1 MVSIIVP
8 TLNEASH
15 IAATLDALANLRG
28 EKEIIV
34 VDGDSDDDTAQL
46 AGERGATV
54 LSSPRGRGIQ
64 LHTGALHSSGDILW
78 FVHADTRPPAH
89 ALDEISLALTD
100 PAIAGGNFGLT
111 FDGGSRAA
119 RQLTAIY
126 PLLRALNLCY
136 GDSGIFV
143 RRSAYDATGG
153 FRPFALFEDLDL
165 LKRLRR
171 MGRFVHLQCRIITSS
186 RRFEQRNFA
195 LIWMHWTAL
204 QVLYWGGVSPNVL
217 ARWYRSA
224 PCSRG
229 SETRVHPPAGF

>member
-15 IAATLDALANLRG
+15 IAATLDALENLQG

-34 VDGDSDDDTAQL
+34 VDGGSDDDTAAVVRQ
-46 AGERGATV
+46 RGVTV
-54 LSSPRGRGIQ
+54 IPSARGRGIQ
-64 LHTGALHSSGDILW
+64 LHTGVLHSHGDVLW
-78 FVHADTRPPAH
+78 FVHADTRPPVD
-89 ALDEISLALTD
+89 ALDEILRALSD
-100 PAIAGGNFGLT
+100 PALAGGNFGLT

-143 RRSAYDATGG
+143 RRRAYQAIGG

-165 LKRLRR
+165 LRRLRR
-171 MGRFVHLQCRIITSS
+171 VGRFVHLQCRIITSS

-195 LIWMHWTAL
+195 LMWMHWTAL

-224 PCSRG
+224 PYSRG